1 MSDIIK
7 TEAVVLSKLNY
18 GDTSSIVTLYTE
30 SDGKLSAIIKGG
42 RGPKSKSGKIIDPL
56 NHLQIIFYNK
66 NTRDVQILSEANL
79 ISHFVNIKEDL
90 EATKYGFAIIELIKN
105 LTAEH
110 EANPKLFR
118 GLIKILNLINEK
130 AEAPGFLYGRFLLFF
145 LSELGYELSIDKC
158 AICNK
163 DVVANNTLGF
173 DFNTGFVCSDCFVS
187 HSGLENVSAELYE
200 LIFCLKTNRLT
211 EKFSVD
217 LIDKF
222 NLLLDRYLKFHISDF
237 KGIQSLQIFK

>member
-56 NHLQIIFYNK
+56 NHLQIIFYKK
-66 NTRDVQILSEANL
+66 NTRDVQILSDANL

-90 EATKYGFAIIELIKN
+90 DATKYSFAIIELVKN
-105 LTAEH
+105 LTVEH
-110 EANPKLFR
+110 EVNSKLFK
-118 GLIKILNLINEK
+118 GLIKILNMLNDKKETS
-130 AEAPGFLYGRFLLFF
+130 AFLYGRFLLFF

-158 AICNK
+158 SICGN
-163 DVVANNTLGF
+163 DVVANKSLGF
-173 DFNTGFVCSDCFVS
+173 DYNTGFVCSDCFES
-187 HSGLENVSAELYE
+187 HSGLETVSAELFE
-200 LIFCLKTNRLT
+200 LIFCLKTNRLA

-217 LIDKF
+217 LMDRF
-222 NLLLDRYLKFHISDF
+222 NLLLERYLKFHISDF
-237 KGIQSLQIFK
+237 KGIQSFKIYK

>member
-56 NHLQIIFYNK
+56 NHLQIIFYKK
-66 NTRDVQILSEANL
+66 NTRDVQILSDANL
-79 ISHFVNIKEDL
+79 ISHFVNIKENLDS
-90 EATKYGFAIIELIKN
+90 TRYSFAIIELLKD
-105 LTAEH
+105 LTVEH
-110 EANPKLFR
+110 EANAKLFK
-118 GLIKILNLINEK
+118 GLIKILNMINDK
-130 AEAPGFLYGRFLLFF
+130 KEASAFLFGRFLLFF

-158 AICNK
+158 SICGNHVIAK
-163 DVVANNTLGF
+163 KSLGF
-173 DFNTGFVCSDCFVS
+173 DYNTGFVCPDCFES
-187 HSGLENVSAELYE
+187 HSGLENVSAELFE
-200 LIFCLKTNRLT
+200 LIFCLKTNRLA

-217 LIDKF
+217 LMDRF
-222 NLLLDRYLKFHISDF
+222 NLLLERYLKFHVSDF

>member
-7 TEAVVLSKLNY
+7 TEAVVLSKFNY

-56 NHLQIIFYNK
+56 NHLQVIFYKK
-66 NTRDVQILSEANL
+66 NTRDVQILSDANL

-90 EATKYGFAIIELIKN
+90 DATKYSFAIIELVKN
-105 LTAEH
+105 LTVEN
-110 EANPKLFR
+110 EANVKLFK
-118 GLIKILNLINEK
+118 GLIKILNMINDK
-130 AEAPGFLYGRFLLFF
+130 KEASAFLYGRFLLFF
-145 LSELGYELSIDKC
+145 LSELGFELSIDKC
-158 AICNK
+158 AICSK

-200 LIFCLKTNRLT
+200 LIFCLKTNRLA

-217 LIDKF
+217 LMDKF
-222 NLLLDRYLKFHISDF
+222 NLLLERYLKFHVSDF
-237 KGIQSLQIFK
+237 KGIQSFQIFK